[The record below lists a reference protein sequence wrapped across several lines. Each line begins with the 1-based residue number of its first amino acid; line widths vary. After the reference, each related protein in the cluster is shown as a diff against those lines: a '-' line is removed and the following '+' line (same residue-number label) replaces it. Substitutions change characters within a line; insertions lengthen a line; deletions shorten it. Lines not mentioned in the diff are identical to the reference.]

1 MRSSNRPDGEPHDRI
16 LDYIRA
22 NWPRSIYRDAP
33 GAGFAGVDIP
43 FPYTSPCIK
52 GEGHFYFF
60 FYWDTYFT
68 NLGLLRHGLAET
80 AKDNIKNML
89 WFIAR
94 QGYMPT
100 MSGCIT
106 VPSRLACAA
115 W

>member
-1 MRSSNRPDGEPHDRI
+1 MTTTDQSSASLTRSV

-33 GAGFAGVDIP
+33 GTGFAGVDIP

-52 GEGHFYFF
+52 GEGHFSFF

-68 NLGLLRHGLAET
+68 NLGLLRHGHAQT

-106 VPSRLACAA
+106 VPRRLTCAA